1 MLSGTIRELK
11 RLYRSYDS
19 FNRDHGSLL
28 AAAAAYFIGLSLFPL
43 LSSLIAGFGW
53 FLGHTSPGQNAEQH
67 VMATVEQHVSPL
79 VASQVQELFA
89 EVRERS
95 PVSGPISILTLLFV
109 ATAGFTQFE
118 NAFNR
123 IWNIPVPE
131 SRGWLAGLRELVV
144 ERAVAFLLML
154 AIAAIVV
161 ATFLAATVLTT
172 VQARTHNILPA
183 PAAVWTLG
191 QTAASL
197 AINVIAFTML
207 YRWLPKTHVPWRPA
221 LRGATLVAVAWEV
234 GRQVLAAFLVGTK
247 YSSAYGIVGTFIG
260 LLVWCYYACLI
271 VFLGAEYVQGLI
283 AERKAAACYD
293 EAFKP

>member
-1 MLSGTIRELK
+1 MFRAILRELK
-11 RLYRSYDS
+11 RLYRTYDS

-53 FLGHTSPGQNAEQH
+53 FLEHTSPGQNAEQH

-89 EVRERS
+89 EVREHS
-95 PVSGPISILTLLFV
+95 PVSGPISLLTLLFV

-123 IWNIPVPE
+123 IWNTPAPE
-131 SRGWLAGLRELVV
+131 SRGWLASLREIVV
-144 ERAVAFLLML
+144 DRAIAFVLLL
-154 AIAAIVV
+154 AIAAIVA
-161 ATFLAATVLTT
+161 ATFLAATILAT
-172 VQARTHNILPA
+172 VQARTRDILPA
-183 PAAVWTLG
+183 PAAVWTLS
-191 QTAASL
+191 QTGASL
-197 AINVIAFTML
+197 AINLLAFTML

-221 LRGATLVAVAWEV
+221 LRGAALVAVAWEI
-234 GRQVLAAFLVGTK
+234 GRQLLAAFLVGTK

-283 AERKAAACYD
+283 AERKSSDCAAG
-293 EAFKP
+293 